1 MRKGKR
7 EGGAKEG
14 RGDRRVTAVEEE
26 GVKRKRER
34 GGRGREREGEGE
46 RQRGRRRY
54 GRREEETKKV
64 VREEEKERV
73 TRQRDSKVVTRMYS
87 AERLAVIR

>member
-1 MRKGKR
+1 MGGGEGGRRGGGGGEGGRRR

-14 RGDRRVTAVEEE
+14 KGDRRVTAVELGVEEEE

-34 GGRGREREGEGE
+34 GRGRERE
-46 RQRGRRRY
+46 RRRGRRMY

-64 VREEEKERV
+64 VREDEKERV
-73 TRQRDSKVVTRMYS
+73 TRL
-87 AERLAVIR
+87 ERW

>member
-14 RGDRRVTAVEEE
+14 RGDRRVTAVELGVEEE

-34 GGRGREREGEGE
+34 EGGRERERGRGRETEGE
-46 RQRGRRRY
+46 
-54 GRREEETKKV
+54 EEV
-64 VREEEKERV
+64 W
-73 TRQRDSKVVTRMYS
+73 
-87 AERLAVIR
+87 

>member
-7 EGGAKEG
+7 EGGTKEG
-14 RGDRRVTAVEEE
+14 RGDRRVTAVELGVEEE
-26 GVKRKRER
+26 GVKRK
-34 GGRGREREGEGE
+34 REREGEGE